1 MFAPSG
7 CVVGGTGPA
16 PGGALHTRSGRM
28 ATRKLVLADKD
39 RTLRDEL
46 AFELK
51 ADGYAVVC
59 SPSQRALGTSVG
71 VECPDAVIL
80 GDFDNPGGTARLIAG
95 LRQGELCDPPY
106 SGPVL
111 ALSRASGE
119 LALLRCYEAGAD
131 EFIAQP
137 ARYIELRARLGAVL
151 ARTAGERTPR
161 QLRIGD
167 LSIDLDNH
175 TAAWADRPLVL
186 SNTEFGLLA
195 QLAEDPERLRTKD
208 ELLAEVWGYQ
218 TPGKTRTVDAHA
230 CRLRR
235 KLAAAGA
242 DGLVVS
248 RRGLGYRL
256 TRQLEGEQSK

>member
-1 MFAPSG
+1 MFAPCG

-59 SPSQRALGTSVG
+59 CPSQRALGTAVR

-80 GDFDNPGGTARLIAG
+80 GDFDNPGATARLIGG
-95 LRQGELCDPPY
+95 LGEGGLCAPPY
-106 SGPVL
+106 SGPVV
-111 ALSRASGE
+111 ALPRTGGE

-137 ARYIELRARLGAVL
+137 ASYIELRARLRAVL

-161 QLRIGD
+161 QLRVGQ
-167 LSIDLDNH
+167 LAIDLDNH
-175 TAAWADRPLVL
+175 TATWADRALVL

-195 QLAEDPERLRTKD
+195 QLAQDPQRLRTKD

-218 TPGKTRTVDAHA
+218 TPGKSRTVDAHA

-235 KLAAAGA
+235 KLADAGA
-242 DGLVVS
+242 DGLIVS

-256 TRQLEGEQSK
+256 THQLGSE